1 MSNGAA
7 DDHSIIVLMQCPVVG
22 IMSAAFK
29 GFMITYICN
38 ILSDYP
44 VNSICLLVHPNRAS
58 QDKTGLFTHTH
69 KKKVVLDL
77 KKMIR

>member
-58 QDKTGLFTHTH
+58 QDRIVYTHT
-69 KKKVVLDL
+69 KKGCVGFEKNDSVS
-77 KKMIR
+77 